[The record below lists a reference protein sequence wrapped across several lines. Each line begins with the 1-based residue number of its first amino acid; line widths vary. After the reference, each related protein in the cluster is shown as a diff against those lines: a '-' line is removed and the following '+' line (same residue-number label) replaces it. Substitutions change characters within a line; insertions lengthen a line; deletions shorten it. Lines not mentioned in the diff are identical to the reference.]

1 MGTRTGG
8 TKTAADRLYKFIG
21 TGAGTPA
28 FAYIY
33 NRRFQQIFLLL
44 RTTSGIDVLFA
55 REEGWKSDSSGR
67 SMLAILCIRDA
78 AFNCGIE
85 RLMRVLYCFKSKY
98 RTGELCNAMEIS
110 CRTLSIIVFISHV
123 HDVHGFTAVV
133 VWLDILP
140 YCSICADDVILH
152 KL

>member
-55 REEGWKSDSSGR
+55 REEGWKSDSSGG

-98 RTGELCNAMEIS
+98 RTGELCNAMKIS
-110 CRTLSIIVFISHV
+110 CRTFIYYCIYLMCSHV
-123 HDVHGFTAVV
+123 HGLTAVV
-133 VWLDILP
+133 VWLDILS

-152 KL
+152 EL